1 MAGLIPWSQFR
12 GLRRRDDLL
21 DDFFREFFR
30 AGEESGLMEP
40 AAEVAESNGDVTV
53 KMQVPG
59 VPKDRLNISVAE
71 DHLTVR
77 GEVKKEEEEKKKNFY
92 RQEIRYGVFERTV
105 ALPAEVNADKA
116 KAELKDGILRITL
129 PKADRPKARK
139 IDVSVS

>member
-1 MAGLIPWSQFR
+1 MAGLIPWAPFR
-12 GLRRRDDLL
+12 GLRRRDDF

-30 AGEESGLMEP
+30 TGEEGNLMEP

-92 RQEIRYGVFERTV
+92 RQEIRYGAFERTV
-105 ALPAEVNADKA
+105 PLPAEVNADKA